1 MKTLVYIDHFKGEVQ
16 PASWEALGLAKSLGS
31 ASAVVFGSGVDAI
44 AKAAFEYGADEVL
57 AADDAALTD
66 FRAEPYASTLT
77 ALAASQSPNLVLFP
91 TTARTRELAAMIAVD
106 LNSGV
111 LTDISGLEA
120 TSDASTSPSAP
131 LSALVATR
139 PIYEGKLLEK
149 AVCSGKPVIAT
160 IRGRAFPKPEPDAGK
175 SGTATKVDVKADA
188 LTEVA
193 GYSASE
199 SAVNL
204 GDAGVIVSGGRG
216 VSNNPSLQPPAGMD
230 EKQAELWR
238 AQQGFAL
245 VTELANVLGG
255 AVGAS
260 RAAVDAG
267 YIPYSHQVGQTGKVV
282 TPDLYIACGI
292 SGAIQ
297 HLVGMRNAKLVVAIN
312 KDSDAPIFKQARYGV
327 VGDLFQIVPA
337 LTEAF
342 RKRLGK

>member
-1 MKTLVYIDHFKGEVQ
+1 MKTLVYVDQFKGEIQ
-16 PASWEALGLAKSLGS
+16 PASWEALGLAKSLGT
-31 ASAVVFGSGVDAI
+31 ASVILFGSGLEAI
-44 AKAAFEYGADEVL
+44 TKAAFEHGANEVFV
-57 AADDAALTD
+57 ADDVTLTD
-66 FRAEPYASTLT
+66 YRAEPYAATLS
-77 ALAASQSPNLVLFP
+77 AVAASQNPDLILFP
-91 TTARTRELAAMIAVD
+91 TTARTRELAAMTAID
-106 LNSGV
+106 LNTGV

-120 TSDASTSPSAP
+120 NGDQ
-131 LSALVATR
+131 LVATR
-139 PIYEGKLLEK
+139 PIYEGKVLEK
-149 AVCSGKPVIAT
+149 TVCSGKPVMAT
-160 IRGRAFPKPEPDAGK
+160 IRGRAFPKPEPDSSK
-175 SGTATKVDVKADA
+175 SGTATKVEVKSDA
-188 LTEVA
+188 LTTVE

-238 AQQGFAL
+238 AHQGFAL
-245 VTELANVLGG
+245 VTELAQVLGG

-297 HLVGMRNAKLVVAIN
+297 HLVGMRTAKVIVAIN

-342 RKRLGK
+342 RKKLGK

>member
-1 MKTLVYIDHFKGEVQ
+1 MKTLVYIDHFKGDVQ
-16 PASWEALGLAKSLGS
+16 PASWEALGLAKSLGT
-31 ASAVVFGSGVDAI
+31 ASVVIFGSGLDAI
-44 AKAAFEYGADEVL
+44 AKAAFEQGADEVFV
-57 AADDAALTD
+57 AEDPALTD
-66 FRAEPYASTLT
+66 YRAEPYTSTLS
-77 ALAASQSPNLVLFP
+77 ALVLSQSPDLILFP
-91 TTARTRELAAMIAVD
+91 TTARTRELAAMTAVD
-106 LNSGV
+106 LNTGV

-120 TSDASTSPSAP
+120 NGDQ
-131 LSALVATR
+131 LVATR
-139 PIYEGKLLEK
+139 PIYEGKVLEK
-149 AVCSGKPVIAT
+149 TVCSGKPVMAT
-160 IRGRAFPKPEPDAGK
+160 IRARAFPKPEADPSK
-175 SGTATKVDVKADA
+175 SGTATKVEVKSEA
-188 LTEVA
+188 LTTVE

-230 EKQAELWR
+230 DKQAELWR

-245 VTELANVLGG
+245 VTELAQVLGG

-297 HLVGMRNAKLVVAIN
+297 HLVGMRNAKVIVAIN

-342 RKRLGK
+342 KKKLGK

>member
-1 MKTLVYIDHFKGEVQ
+1 MKTLVYIDHFKGEIQ
-16 PASWEALGLAKSLGS
+16 PASWEALGLAKSLGT

-44 AKAAFEYGADEVL
+44 TKAAFEYGADEVL
-57 AADDAALTD
+57 AADDAALAD
-66 FRAEPYASTLT
+66 FRVEPYASTLS
-77 ALAASQSPNLVLFP
+77 ALASAQSPDLILFP
-91 TTARTRELAAMIAVD
+91 TTARTRELAAMTAID
-106 LNSGV
+106 LNTGV
-111 LTDISGLEA
+111 LTDITALEA
-120 TSDASTSPSAP
+120 SDDASAP
-131 LSALVATR
+131 LSAVIATR
-139 PIYEGKLLEK
+139 PIYEGKVLEK
-149 AVCSGKPVIAT
+149 TVCSGKPVLAT
-160 IRGRAFPKPEPDAGK
+160 IRGRAFPKPEADAGK
-175 SGTATKVDVKADA
+175 TGTATQVEVKAEA
-188 LTEVA
+188 LTNVE

-216 VSNNPSLQPPAGMD
+216 VSNNPSLQPRAGLD

-245 VTELANVLGG
+245 ITDLANVLGG

>member
-1 MKTLVYIDHFKGEVQ
+1 MKTFVYIDHFKGEVQ
-16 PASWEALGLAKSLGS
+16 PASWEALGLAKSLGT
-31 ASAVVFGSGVDAI
+31 ASAIVFGSGVDAI
-44 AKAAFEYGADEVL
+44 ARAAFEYGADEVL
-57 AADDAALTD
+57 VADDAALAD
-66 FRAEPYASTLT
+66 YRAEPYAATLS
-77 ALAASQSPNLVLFP
+77 ALASAQSPDLILFP
-91 TTARTRELAAMIAVD
+91 TTARTRELAAMTAVD
-106 LNSGV
+106 LNTGV
-111 LTDISGLEA
+111 LADIIALEA
-120 TSDASTSPSAP
+120 NGEQ
-131 LSALVATR
+131 LVATR
-139 PIYEGKLLEK
+139 PIYEGKVLEK
-149 AVCSGKPVIAT
+149 ASCSGKPVMAT
-160 IRGRAFPKPEPDAGK
+160 IRARAFPKPDADASK
-175 SGTATKVDVKADA
+175 SGAATKVEVKSEA
-188 LTEVA
+188 LTNVEN
-193 GYSASE
+193 YSASE

-216 VSNNPSLQPPAGMD
+216 VSNNPSLQSPAGMD

-245 VTELANVLGG
+245 VTELAAVLGG

-297 HLVGMRNAKLVVAIN
+297 HLVGMRNAKVIVAIN
-312 KDSDAPIFKQARYGV
+312 KDADAPIFKQARYGV

-342 RKRLGK
+342 KKKLGK

>member
-1 MKTLVYIDHFKGEVQ
+1 MKALLYIDHFKGEVQ
-16 PASWEALGLAKSLGS
+16 PASWEALGLAKSLGT
-31 ASAVVFGSGVDAI
+31 ASAVVFGSGLDTI
-44 AKAAFEYGADEVL
+44 IKTAFEYGADEVL
-57 AADDAALTD
+57 VADDAALTD
-66 FRAEPYASTLT
+66 YRPEPYAATLS
-77 ALAASQSPNLVLFP
+77 ALASAQSPDLILFP
-91 TTARTRELAAMIAVD
+91 TTARTRELAAMAAVD
-106 LNSGV
+106 LNTGV
-111 LTDISGLEA
+111 LTDISALEA
-120 TSDASTSPSAP
+120 DGDQ
-131 LSALVATR
+131 LVATR
-139 PIYEGKLLEK
+139 PIYEGKVLERT
-149 AVCSGKPVIAT
+149 VCSGKPVMAT
-160 IRGRAFPKPEPDAGK
+160 IRPRAFPKPEADATK
-175 SGTATKVDVKADA
+175 AGTVTKVDVRADA
-188 LTEVA
+188 LTNVE

-230 EKQAELWR
+230 DKQAEIWR

-297 HLVGMRNAKLVVAIN
+297 HLVGMRNAKVIVAIN
-312 KDSDAPIFKQARYGV
+312 KDADAPIFKQARYGV

-342 RKRLGK
+342 RKKLGK

>member
-1 MKTLVYIDHFKGEVQ
+1 MKTFVYVDHFKGEVQ
-16 PASWEALGLAKSLGS
+16 PASWEALGLGKSLGS
-31 ASAVVFGSGVDAI
+31 VSAVVFGSGLDAI
-44 AKAAFEYGADEVL
+44 TKAAFEYGADEVL

-66 FRAEPYASTLT
+66 FRAEPYAATLA
-77 ALAASQSPNLVLFP
+77 ALASSASPDLILFP
-91 TTARTRELAAMIAVD
+91 TTARTRELAAMIGVD
-106 LNSGV
+106 LNTGV
-111 LTDISGLEA
+111 LTDVFEL
-120 TSDASTSPSAP
+120 DASDNQ
-131 LSALVATR
+131 LVATR
-139 PIYEGKLLEK
+139 PIYEGKVLEK
-149 AVCSGKPVIAT
+149 VVCSGKPVIAT
-160 IRGRAFPKPEPDAGK
+160 IRARAFPKPEADSGK
-175 SGTATKVDVKADA
+175 SGTATKVEVKSDA
-188 LTEVA
+188 LTEVK

-216 VSNNPSLQPPAGMD
+216 VSNNPSLQPPAGLD
-230 EKQAELWR
+230 EKQVEIWR

-245 VTELANVLGG
+245 ITELANVLGG

-260 RAAVDAG
+260 RAAVDGG

-312 KDSDAPIFKQARYGV
+312 KDADAPIFKQARYGV

-342 RKRLGK
+342 KKKLGK

>member
-1 MKTLVYIDHFKGEVQ
+1 MKTFVYIDHFKGDVQ
-16 PASWEALGLAKSLGS
+16 PASWEALGLAKSLGT

-44 AKAAFEYGADEVL
+44 AKTAFEHGADEVFV
-57 AADDAALTD
+57 ADDAALMD
-66 FRAEPYASTLT
+66 YRAEPYASTLS
-77 ALAASQSPNLVLFP
+77 ALVSSQSPDLVLFP
-91 TTARTRELAAMIAVD
+91 TTARTRELAAMTAID
-106 LNSGV
+106 LNTGL

-120 TSDASTSPSAP
+120 NGDASSS

-139 PIYEGKLLEK
+139 PIYEGKVLEK
-149 AVCSGKPVIAT
+149 TVCSGKPVMAT
-160 IRGRAFPKPEPDAGK
+160 IRGRAFPKPEADASK
-175 SGTATKVDVKADA
+175 SGTATKVEVKADA
-188 LTEVA
+188 LTNVE

-230 EKQAELWR
+230 DKQAELWR

-245 VTELANVLGG
+245 VTELAQVLGG

-297 HLVGMRNAKLVVAIN
+297 HLVGMRNAKVIVAIN

-327 VGDLFQIVPA
+327 IGDLFQIVPA

-342 RKRLGK
+342 KKKLGK

>member
-1 MKTLVYIDHFKGEVQ
+1 MKTLVYIDHFKGEIQ
-16 PASWEALGLAKSLGS
+16 PASWEALGLAKSLGA
-31 ASAVVFGSGVDAI
+31 ASAVVFGLGVDAI
-44 AKAAFEYGADEVL
+44 VKAAFEYGAEEVL
-57 AADDAALTD
+57 VADDTALTD
-66 FRAEPYASTLT
+66 FRVEPYASTLS
-77 ALAASQSPNLVLFP
+77 ALASSQSPDLILFP
-91 TTARTRELAAMIAVD
+91 TTARTRELAAMTAID
-106 LNSGV
+106 LNTGV
-111 LTDISGLEA
+111 LTDISGLE
-120 TSDASTSPSAP
+120 TNGDQ
-131 LSALVATR
+131 LVATR
-139 PIYEGKLLEK
+139 PIYEGKVLEK
-149 AVCSGKPVIAT
+149 AVCSGKPVLAT
-160 IRGRAFPKPEPDAGK
+160 IRGRAFPKPEVDP
-175 SGTATKVDVKADA
+175 SRTGTATKVEVKTDA

-216 VSNNPSLQPPAGMD
+216 VSNNPSLQPPAGLD

-245 VTELANVLGG
+245 ITDLANVLGG

-342 RKRLGK
+342 QKKLGK

>member
-1 MKTLVYIDHFKGEVQ
+1 MKTFVYIDHFKGEVQ
-16 PASWEALGLAKSLGS
+16 PASWEALGLAKSLGT
-31 ASAVVFGSGVDAI
+31 ASAVVFGAGVDAI
-44 AKAAFEYGADEVL
+44 TKSAFEYGADEVL
-57 AADDAALTD
+57 AADDAALAD
-66 FRAEPYASTLT
+66 FRVEPYASTLS
-77 ALAASQSPNLVLFP
+77 ALVSSQNPNLILFP
-91 TTARTRELAAMIAVD
+91 TTARTRELAAMTAID
-106 LNSGV
+106 LNTGV
-111 LTDISGLEA
+111 LTDVSVLEA
-120 TSDASTSPSAP
+120 SGNDI
-131 LSALVATR
+131 VATR

-149 AVCSGKPVIAT
+149 TVCSARPILAT
-160 IRGRAFPKPEPDAGK
+160 IRGRAFPKPEADAGR
-175 SGTATKVDVKADA
+175 SGTAVKADVKAEGR
-188 LTEVA
+188 TEVA

-245 VTELANVLGG
+245 ITELANVLGG

-327 VGDLFQIVPA
+327 VGDLFEIVPA

-342 RKRLGK
+342 RRRLGK